1 MNNRYLY
8 RAKRIDNGKWVE
20 GYYAY
25 SGIVDRNYIITVR
38 GTCAL
43 PPYNWVFDDIEID
56 KNTICQY
63 TGLSACWNDF
73 GNEPQEQDVWEHDL
87 LEVEYEGK
95 RVISEVK
102 YESGMYILSSNVF
115 ADSYIPISDV
125 TEIEDGCVY
134 VNAEHKGNIFDNSE
148 LINV

>member
-1 MNNRYLY
+1 MKDILF

-43 PPYNWVFDDIEID
+43 PPYNWMFIDIEID
-56 KNTICQY
+56 KNTLCQY
-63 TGLSACWNDF
+63 TGLLACWNAFD
-73 GNEPQEQDVWEHDL
+73 NEPQEQDVWEHDL

-95 RVISEVK
+95 RVIAEVR

-115 ADSYIPISDV
+115 ADSYIPLFDV
-125 TEIEDGCVY
+125 TEIGDGCVY
-134 VNAEHKGNIFDNSE
+134 VNAEHKGNIFDNPE
-148 LINV
+148 LINA

>member
-1 MNNRYLY
+1 M
-8 RAKRIDNGKWVE
+8 
-20 GYYAY
+20 
-25 SGIVDRNYIITVR
+25 
-38 GTCAL
+38 
-43 PPYNWVFDDIEID
+43 FDDIEID
-56 KNTICQY
+56 ENTICQY

-73 GNEPQEQDVWEHDL
+73 SNEPQEQDVWEHDL

-125 TEIEDGCVY
+125 TEIEDECVY

>member
-1 MNNRYLY
+1 MKDILFK
-8 RAKRIDNGKWVE
+8 AKRTDNGKWVE

-25 SGIVDRNYIITVR
+25 SGIVDRSYILFTQ
-38 GTCAL
+38 GLCAL
-43 PPYNWVFDDIEID
+43 PPHHWMFDKIEIN

>member
-1 MNNRYLY
+1 MKDILF

-43 PPYNWVFDDIEID
+43 PPYNWMFIDIEID
-56 KNTICQY
+56 KNTLCQY
-63 TGLSACWNDF
+63 TGLLACWNAFD
-73 GNEPQEQDVWEHDL
+73 NEPQEQDVWEHDL

-95 RVISEVK
+95 RVIAEVR

-115 ADSYIPISDV
+115 ADSYIPLFDV

-134 VNAEHKGNIFDNSE
+134 VNAEHKGNIFDNPE
-148 LINV
+148 LINA